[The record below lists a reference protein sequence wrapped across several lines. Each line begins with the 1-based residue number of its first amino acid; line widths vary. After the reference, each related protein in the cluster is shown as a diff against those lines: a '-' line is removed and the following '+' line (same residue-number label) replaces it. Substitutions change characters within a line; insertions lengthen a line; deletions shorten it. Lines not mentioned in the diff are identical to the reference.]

1 MATELSIGD
10 HCPSSLDT
18 AYYAYQS
25 WCSRIGARP
34 ASYEHWLN
42 FERRQQ
48 GFSVTALTSL
58 AESRRRS
65 AYLAEH
71 R

>member
-1 MATELSIGD
+1 MADLSVGD
-10 HCPSSLDT
+10 RCPSFLDSSYT
-18 AYYAYQS
+18 RYS
-25 WCSRIGARP
+25 EWCSRIGARP

>member
-1 MATELSIGD
+1 MADLSVGD
-10 HCPSSLDT
+10 RCPSSLDT
-18 AYYAYQS
+18 AYFAYQS

-34 ASYEHWLN
+34 ASYHDWLN

-48 GFSVTALTSL
+48 GVSVTALTSL

-65 AYLAEH
+65 AYIAAQS
-71 R
+71 